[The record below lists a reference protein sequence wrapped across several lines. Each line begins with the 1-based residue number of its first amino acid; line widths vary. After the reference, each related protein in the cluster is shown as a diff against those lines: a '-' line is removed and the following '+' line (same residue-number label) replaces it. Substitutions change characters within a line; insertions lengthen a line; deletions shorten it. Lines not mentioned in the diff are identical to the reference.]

1 MTSDRDS
8 YRAAKL
14 VIDQRGKEAA
24 GYAAIR
30 ADLLLQNDDIVGSAV
45 WRRIRAAIQELR

>member
-1 MTSDRDS
+1 MLDDPDI

-24 GYAAIR
+24 TFAAGR
-30 ADLLLQNDDIVGSAV
+30 ADRLLGDGDIAGALV
-45 WRRIRAAIQELR
+45 WRGG